1 MIFTITVLFSGLVAG
16 LMFSYSCS
24 VNLGLHHLTDIEY
37 IKTMQTINIE
47 IQNIYFFIVF
57 IGLLLLLPTST
68 WLSYSVNNKAT
79 FYLML
84 TATLFY
90 FVGVFGVTI
99 LGNVPL
105 NNQLAKI
112 NLANTSE
119 ETLST
124 FRNHFE
130 SNWTKYHLIRTL
142 ASIVSFLLTILAFQK
157 TTHSI

>member
-16 LMFSYSCS
+16 LLFSYSCS

-37 IKTMQTINIE
+37 IKTMQAINVE

-57 IGLLLLLPTST
+57 MGLLLLLPAST
-68 WLSYSVNNKAT
+68 WLSCSANKKAT

-84 TATLFY
+84 IATLLY
-90 FVGVFGVTI
+90 FIGVFGVTMF
-99 LGNVPL
+99 GNVPL
-105 NNQLAKI
+105 NNLLAKI

-130 SNWTKYHLIRTL
+130 SNWTQYHLIRTS

-157 TTHSI
+157 ITHSI

>member
-1 MIFTITVLFSGLVAG
+1 MILTITVLFSGLIAG
-16 LMFSYSCS
+16 LLFSYSCS
-24 VNLGLHHLTDIEY
+24 VNLGLHHLTDIDY
-37 IKTMQTINIE
+37 IKTMQAINVE

-57 IGLLLLLPTST
+57 MGLLLLLPAST
-68 WLSYSVNNKAT
+68 WLNYSLNNKVT

-90 FVGVFGVTI
+90 FIGVFGVTA

-112 NLANTSE
+112 DLANTSE

-124 FRNHFE
+124 FRSHFE
-130 SNWTKYHLIRTL
+130 INWTKYHLIRTM
-142 ASIVSFLLTILAFQK
+142 ASFVSFLLTILAIQK
-157 TTHSI
+157 STQTL

>member
-16 LMFSYSCS
+16 LLFSYSCS

-37 IKTMQTINIE
+37 IKTMQAINVE

-57 IGLLLLLPTST
+57 MGLLLLLPAST
-68 WLSYSVNNKAT
+68 WLSCSANKKAT

-84 TATLFY
+84 IATLLY
-90 FVGVFGVTI
+90 FIGVFGVTMF
-99 LGNVPL
+99 GNVPL
-105 NNQLAKI
+105 NNLLAKI

-119 ETLST
+119 EILST

-130 SNWTKYHLIRTL
+130 SNWKKYHLIRTS

-157 TTHSI
+157 ITHSI